1 MAGSKKDKFIA
12 KSSKKK
18 VKKQLSVGV
27 VHIQNTFNNTIV
39 TISDV
44 KGNTLAWS
52 SAGSLNFRGAKKSTP
67 YASQMVTQTAIE
79 AVQKF
84 GMHEVRV
91 QVKGPGFGR
100 ESAVRAVAK
109 AGLRI
114 TQIKD
119 VTGVPHNGCRPR
131 KLRRI

>member
-1 MAGSKKDKFIA
+1 LATKKKEG
-12 KSSKKK
+12 KKK
-18 VKKQLSVGV
+18 VKKNVPRGV
-27 VHIQNTFNNTIV
+27 VHIKNTFNNTIV

-44 KGNTLAWS
+44 NGNTLTWS
-52 SAGSLNFRGAKKSTP
+52 SAGALNFRGAKKSTP
-67 YASQMVTQTAIE
+67 FASQTVTSTAIE
-79 AVQKF
+79 AAQKF
-84 GMHEVRV
+84 GLREVRV
-91 QVKGPGFGR
+91 LVKGPGFGR

-109 AGLRI
+109 AGLRV